1 MLTKR
6 NSRWLLISSI
16 VALLVLFFFIRL
28 FLSRTDIKI
37 EEIEEKNVY
46 NPPRMFGI
54 NLDSFNIEQGQIK
67 RDEFFGSILL
77 KLDLSARETNTILE
91 KIKPVFDIRKIR
103 KGNSYTFFYS
113 PDSIR
118 RLRYMVYEHS
128 STEYLFVD
136 LADSVKVS
144 WKQKPTHTIIRHG
157 RGVITS
163 SLWNAMADE
172 SLPPSLAIEL
182 SEVYAWTID
191 FFGLQKKDSF
201 QVIYE
206 EIYVDS
212 TLIDIGKIYCAS
224 FYHGGKIHY
233 AIPFIQDDRE
243 SFFDENGV
251 SLRREFLK
259 APLRYSHISSRYSEA
274 RYHPILKI
282 VRPHHG
288 VDYAA
293 PYGTPVLSIGD
304 GKVTGLGYEMGGGNN
319 ITIRHNS
326 LYTTTYMHLQ
336 KFASGLKK
344 GKEVKQGE
352 VIAFVGSSGLA
363 TGPHLD
369 FRIYKNGSPVNPLKV
384 DAPPV
389 EPIKP
394 ENKVQF
400 DSIRNIS
407 LLKLSHFR
415 DVPNL

>member
-1 MLTKR
+1 M
-6 NSRWLLISSI
+6 SRS
-16 VALLVLFFFIRL
+16 
-28 FLSRTDIKI
+28 DIKI
-37 EEIEEKNVY
+37 EEIKEKNIY
-46 NPPRMFGI
+46 NPPRLYGI

-77 KLDLSARETNTILE
+77 KLNLTTRETNNILE
-91 KIKPVFDIRKIR
+91 KIKPVFDIRKFR
-103 KGNSYTFFYS
+103 KGNSYTFFFQ
-113 PDSIR
+113 PDSTNQLKYI
-118 RLRYMVYEHS
+118 VYEHS

-136 LADSVKVS
+136 LKDSVQVF
-144 WKQKPTHTIIRHG
+144 WKHKPTHTIIRNA
-157 RGVITS
+157 RGMINS
-163 SLWNAMADE
+163 SLWNSMADE
-172 SLPPSLAIEL
+172 NLPPSLAIEL

-191 FFGLQKKDSF
+191 FFGLQHKDSF
-201 QVIYE
+201 RVVYE

-212 TLIDIGKIYCAS
+212 TLVNVGKIYCAS
-224 FYHGGKIHY
+224 FYHAGKIHY
-233 AIPFIQDDRE
+233 AFPFVQDDRE

-259 APLRYSHISSRYSEA
+259 APLRYSHISSRFSEA

-304 GKVTGLGYEMGGGNN
+304 GKVISMGYEMGGGNN

-326 LYTTTYMHLQ
+326 IYTTTYMHLQ
-336 KFASGLKK
+336 KFASGLKS

-352 VIAFVGSSGLA
+352 IIAFVGRSGLA

-369 FRIYKNGSPVNPLKV
+369 FRIYKNGTPINPLKV

-389 EPIKP
+389 EPIKV
-394 ENKVQF
+394 EYKALF
-400 DSIRNIS
+400 DSVKNVCLR
-407 LLKLSHFR
+407 KLEHIGS
-415 DVPNL
+415 N